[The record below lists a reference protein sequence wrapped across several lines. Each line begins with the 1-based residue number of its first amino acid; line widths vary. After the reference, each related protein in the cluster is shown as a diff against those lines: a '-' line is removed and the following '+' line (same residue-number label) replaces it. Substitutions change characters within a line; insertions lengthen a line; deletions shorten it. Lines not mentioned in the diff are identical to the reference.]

1 MKKYCVQV
9 VEVYRHDI
17 FVEAQSP
24 EQAKDIVYLG
34 LGTEGELHYSHTLET
49 DKWTVT
55 EVK

>member
-9 VEVYRHDI
+9 VEVHRQDI
-17 FVEAQSP
+17 FVEAESP

-34 LGTEGELHYSHTLET
+34 AGTSGELHYSRTLET